1 MEKKAEKTLRKELS
15 LLNLVIIGIA
25 GAVGTGILFS
35 SAAMASLAGPA
46 MVLAWLLG
54 GIFYLFIGLTYVQL
68 ALNYPEAGGPS
79 RYALYSHGRVTNM
92 LNAFSDLIW
101 YLFIPPIE
109 ALAVVEAINFF
120 SSPHGIVLINSSG
133 YPTNLGA
140 LLGVLIMLL
149 FIPFNYYSVKFF
161 GASTTVFGIAK
172 LILYLAVALGFL
184 IFLFNSINFVKY
196 GGFAPFGF
204 AGIFS
209 AIPLAM
215 FAFGGIRVIPDYAE
229 ETKDHKV
236 LGKAIVYTVLGQ
248 TLIYILFAIA
258 FIGSLNWTGLGI
270 KPGEWADIQNVPG
283 NPFIDIAGAS
293 NLYSLL
299 ILTSI
304 IGIVGPF
311 VVGYIYQGAGMRVL
325 FAMARSRYVTDKM
338 KELNKY
344 SVPLWALIV
353 FSVVGAIV
361 AYISAPLPTI
371 YGLISDAVV
380 AGYIGFS
387 VNPVA
392 MHSLISR
399 GKIKPVIPLYQVISF
414 LAFIFAGLIVF
425 WSGWPSV
432 PYAVLLLTI
441 VSIIFSII
449 YKVKEDFINSLWYI
463 GYIGF
468 LTLLTYI
475 GSVGALSL
483 LNFYY
488 ASLVCV
494 IGSAL
499 FYGWGVVSS
508 KK

>member
-1 MEKKAEKTLRKELS
+1 
-15 LLNLVIIGIA
+15 
-25 GAVGTGILFS
+25 
-35 SAAMASLAGPA
+35 
-46 MVLAWLLG
+46 
-54 GIFYLFIGLTYVQL
+54 
-68 ALNYPEAGGPS
+68 
-79 RYALYSHGRVTNM
+79 
-92 LNAFSDLIW
+92 
-101 YLFIPPIE
+101 
-109 ALAVVEAINFF
+109 
-120 SSPHGIVLINSSG
+120 
-133 YPTNLGA
+133 
-140 LLGVLIMLL
+140 
-149 FIPFNYYSVKFF
+149 
-161 GASTTVFGIAK
+161 
-172 LILYLAVALGFL
+172 
-184 IFLFNSINFVKY
+184 
-196 GGFAPFGF
+196 
-204 AGIFS
+204 
-209 AIPLAM
+209 
-215 FAFGGIRVIPDYAE
+215 
-229 ETKDHKV
+229 
-236 LGKAIVYTVLGQ
+236 
-248 TLIYILFAIA
+248 
-258 FIGSLNWTGLGI
+258 SLNWTGLGI
-270 KPGEWADIQNVPG
+270 KPGDWTDIQNVPG

-299 ILTSI
+299 ILTSV

-311 VVGYIYQGAGMRVL
+311 VVGYIYQGGGMRVL
-325 FAMARSRYVTDKM
+325 FAMARSKYVTDKM

-399 GKIKPVIPLYQVISF
+399 GKIKPIFPLYQVISF
-414 LAFIFAGLIVF
+414 LAFIFAGLIVY

-441 VSIIFSII
+441 VSVIFSIV
-449 YKVKEDFINSLWYI
+449 YRVKEDFINSIWYI
-463 GYIGF
+463 VYIGF

-494 IGSAL
+494 IG
-499 FYGWGVVSS
+499 
-508 KK
+508 